1 MHVFL
6 YKNQQMFGSKQLK
19 SKKFRG
25 PLFWQKDTPKY
36 SSQSSMCPIDKNEFK
51 IQTQIRN

>member
-25 PLFWQKDTPKY
+25 NVDNTL
-36 SSQSSMCPIDKNEFK
+36 
-51 IQTQIRN
+51 QISAIETNRIFIGVK

>member
-25 PLFWQKDTPKY
+25 TLFWQKDTPKY
-36 SSQSSMCPIDKNEFK
+36 SSQSSMRPIDKNECK
-51 IQTQIRN
+51 M